1 MERIATLREQASVL
15 RALARSFDIP
25 AMRDQ
30 LLDIAARCDA
40 LARSIEQNL
49 PSADVEPLA
58 STDPC
63 R

>member
-1 MERIATLREQASVL
+1 MERIAILREQASVL

-30 LLDIAARCDA
+30 LLDVAARCEA
-40 LARSIEQNL
+40 LARSIEENL
-49 PSADVEPLA
+49 PSAGIEPQA
-58 STDPC
+58 STVPH

>member
-1 MERIATLREQASVL
+1 MERIAILREQASVL

-30 LLDIAARCDA
+30 LLDVAARCEA
-40 LARSIEQNL
+40 LARSIEENL
-49 PSADVEPLA
+49 PSAGIEPQS
-58 STDPC
+58 STDPH

>member
-30 LLDIAARCDA
+30 LLDIAARCEA
-40 LARSIEQNL
+40 LARSIEENL